1 MRESISEYDEKHMV
15 RKTTLRLTADAAAIH
30 STESRASLAQAADF
44 LKSGATV
51 AFPTETVYGLGA
63 NALDASAVSQIF
75 LAKERP
81 SWDPLIVHISTGT
94 MLDELARD
102 ISPASRTLMNAFWP
116 GPLTLLLPRA
126 SVVPTAVTAGR
137 DLVGVRMPAHPV
149 AHALIAAAGLPIAA
163 PSANRFGRISPTTAA
178 HVLEDLDG
186 RIDAVLDGG
195 PTRVGVESTVVDASS
210 RRVVIYRPG
219 VITQAQIEALVG
231 PVTTFNAAAAYRTPE
246 ALPSPGVAVR
256 HYAPRARLILVEGDT
271 SSELEANLLQEPT
284 APGDR
289 IGVMLPT
296 YWAAPSRA
304 DAIYDWGEW
313 DDCDMLAKRLFAGLR
328 ALDAEGVSIII
339 CPLPPPE
346 GVCLAI
352 RDRLQRAAR

>member
-1 MRESISEYDEKHMV
+1 
-15 RKTTLRLTADAAAIH
+15 
-30 STESRASLAQAADF
+30 
-44 LKSGATV
+44 
-51 AFPTETVYGLGA
+51 
-63 NALDASAVSQIF
+63 
-75 LAKERP
+75 
-81 SWDPLIVHISTGT
+81 
-94 MLDELARD
+94 
-102 ISPASRTLMNAFWP
+102 
-116 GPLTLLLPRA
+116 
-126 SVVPTAVTAGR
+126 
-137 DLVGVRMPAHPV
+137 
-149 AHALIAAAGLPIAA
+149 
-163 PSANRFGRISPTTAA
+163 
-178 HVLEDLDG
+178 
-186 RIDAVLDGG
+186 
-195 PTRVGVESTVVDASS
+195 
-210 RRVVIYRPG
+210 
-219 VITQAQIEALVG
+219 
-231 PVTTFNAAAAYRTPE
+231 
-246 ALPSPGVAVR
+246 
-256 HYAPRARLILVEGDT
+256 VEGDT